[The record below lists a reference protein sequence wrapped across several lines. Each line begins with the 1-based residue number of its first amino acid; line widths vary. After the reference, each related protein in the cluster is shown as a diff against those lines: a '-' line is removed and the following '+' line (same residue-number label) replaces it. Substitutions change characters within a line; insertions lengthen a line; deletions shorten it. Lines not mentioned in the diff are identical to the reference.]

1 MHPTLIQGP
10 PLDKFAAIHSF
21 VVVAQHRS
29 FALAARQMGVTAS
42 VVTKRVSGLEHEL
55 QVTLLARN
63 TRKLALTPEGELF
76 FERCSAILASLESA
90 EMDLAQSN
98 LQPLGRLHVQL
109 PMVVGRLHVVPRL
122 QEFFRDYP
130 HIDLRITQSDKPQDL
145 IANGIDV
152 ALWSGDLPDSRLV
165 AKRLTLTQ
173 RLTCATAAY
182 LDQHG
187 RPQTPQDLP
196 AHNCLRST
204 VFLGGRCWLFRL
216 AEGEVAV
223 PVKGNLLMDNSD
235 NYREAVLGGLGLG
248 QGTTVLFGHDL
259 QAGRLELVLADYVAN
274 GQTLWAVYPQ
284 AMGRNLKVKA
294 FVKFLEQVLPDG
306 MATRPG

>member
-1 MHPTLIQGP
+1 
-10 PLDKFAAIHSF
+10 
-21 VVVAQHRS
+21 
-29 FALAARQMGVTAS
+29 MGVTAS

-76 FERCSAILASLESA
+76 FERCSGILASLESA
-90 EMDLAQSN
+90 ESDLAQSN
-98 LQPLGRLHVQL
+98 LEPIGRLHVQL

-130 HIDLRITQSDKPQDL
+130 RIDLRITQSDKPQDL

-152 ALWSGDLPDSRLV
+152 ALWSGELPDSRLV
-165 AKRLTLTQ
+165 ARRLTLTE
-173 RLTCATAAY
+173 RLTCATPSY
-182 LDQHG
+182 IKQHG
-187 RPQTPQDLP
+187 RPQTPQDLA

-204 VFLGGRCWLFRL
+204 VFLGGRSWLFRV
-216 AEGEVAV
+216 GDDEVAL

-248 QGTTVLFGHDL
+248 QGTTVLFGRDIE
-259 QAGRLELVLADYVAN
+259 AGRLELVLSDYIAR

-306 MATRPG
+306 LRAKV